1 MLTIVNIQGKFVKK
15 YSLAGYTLA
24 VGSALLLSASPVIA
38 QKDIK
43 LGHLTY
49 HTGEYGAFGE
59 FFDGVT
65 DFSLEVINETPPLGQ
80 KLNAIHQDV
89 GTIGESRAVRNLTD
103 KKKVDILLNV
113 AHGYDSYRKNLLKR
127 IKFFKSPLLPSVH
140 GGAIDAEIGGTA
152 KEPLFRGSPMDSAQ
166 SAAAILYAK
175 ESGKQSVVLVST
187 QSPGHQLQME
197 AAKKSA
203 EKLGLEVLHV
213 ASIQPDWTDYSSVV
227 DVVAD
232 KNADAVIM
240 FTAPGNGGL
249 FVKNAAD
256 AGHSWFI
263 VGTSEW
269 QEPDFVSTAT
279 MDAIAK
285 HDRVA
290 LSAYSHA
297 DNPAWGYYKERV
309 ESSEQADIIGDAAN
323 SYAMQYY
330 DLLVTTALAIEKAGD
345 VNTESWSKAMYEV
358 TAGDGVPVYSYEDG
372 IAALRAGKEINY
384 DGVTGSMEYTS
395 SGVVAGL
402 FGIFEWVDNDTLV
415 RVSQADG
422 DVVAELDQL

>member
-1 MLTIVNIQGKFVKK
+1 MKKMTITGRA
-15 YSLAGYTLA
+15 LAL
-24 VGSALLLSASPVIA
+24 GSALSLVANPVFA
-38 QKDIK
+38 AKDIK
-43 LGHLTY
+43 MGHLTY

-65 DFSLEVINETPPLGQ
+65 DFSLEIINETPPLGRN
-80 KLNAIHQDV
+80 LTVIHEDI
-89 GTIGESRAVRNLTD
+89 GTIGEARAARNLTD
-103 KKKVDILLNV
+103 KKKVEILLNV
-113 AHGYDSYRKNLLKR
+113 AHGYDAYRKNLVKR

-140 GGAIDAEIGGTA
+140 GGAIDAQIGGTA

-166 SAAAILYAK
+166 SAAAMLYAK
-175 ESGKQSVVLVST
+175 EAGKKSVVLVST
-187 QSPGHQLQME
+187 TSPGHQLQME
-197 AAKKSA
+197 SAKKSA
-203 EKLGLEVLHV
+203 EKLGLDVLHTTSMQ
-213 ASIQPDWTDYSSVV
+213 ADWTDYSSVV
-227 DVVAD
+227 DEVAD

-269 QEPDFVSTAT
+269 QESDFVSTAT

-285 HDRVA
+285 HDQVA

-297 DNPAWGYYKERV
+297 DNPAWNYYKERI
-309 ESSEQADIIGDAAN
+309 ESSTQASVIGDAAN

-330 DLLVTTALAIEKAGD
+330 DLLVTTALAIEKAG
-345 VNTESWSKAMYEV
+345 NLSAESWSQAMYEV
-358 TAGDGVPVYSYEDG
+358 TAGDGEQVYTYADG
-372 IAALRAGKEINY
+372 VTALRAGKEINY

-395 SGVVAGL
+395 TGVVAGL
-402 FGIFEWVDNDTLV
+402 FGILKWADSDTLV
-415 RVSQADG
+415 EVSQADG
-422 DVVAELDQL
+422 DLVAELDQL